1 MLMFVGIG
9 FVSVPITVLLYLRIN
24 AQRETVMKEAGG
36 GGERGAWRDKYTDKE
51 LRELGDRAPDFR
63 YIL

>member
-9 FVSVPITVLLYLRIN
+9 FVSVPIVVLLYIRIN
-24 AQRETVMKEAGG
+24 RERDRVLAEGG
-36 GGERGAWRDKYTDKE
+36 VKYTDKQ

>member
-9 FVSVPITVLLYLRIN
+9 FITVPLTVWIYTRIN
-24 AQRETVMKEAGG
+24 RE
-36 GGERGAWRDKYTDKE
+36 RDRIMAEGVGVKYSDKE